1 MLFMKVKQTIMKG
14 LTLLEILVSMLI
26 FSLIML
32 GLINV
37 FVASK
42 RLILSSRAQ
51 IVAAEL
57 ARFAQGNV
65 SLQVRRDD
73 WGNNCLSNNSRC
85 SGFNETLDNVNYN
98 ITYTTSRMFGAPS
111 GNITVNDL
119 YKVKSRIAW
128 DETQP

>member
-1 MLFMKVKQTIMKG
+1 MDKIG

-51 IVAAEL
+51 TTAAEL
-57 ARFAQGNV
+57 ARFAMGNL
-65 SLQVRRDD
+65 SLQVNQGE
-73 WGNNCLSNNSRC
+73 WGNNCLSKTSQCINYIKR
-85 SGFNETLDNVNYN
+85 LDNINYTITYNTSQMFNISNWN
-98 ITYTTSRMFGAPS
+98 ITED
-111 GNITVNDL
+111 NL
-119 YKVKSRIAW
+119 YKAKVRIAW

>member
-1 MLFMKVKQTIMKG
+1 MRTKG
-14 LTLLEILVSMLI
+14 IFGKGMTLLEILVSMLI

-42 RLILSSRAQ
+42 RLILSSRSQ
-51 IVAAEL
+51 IAAAEL
-57 ARFAQGNV
+57 ARFTLGNV
-65 SLQVRRDD
+65 SLQVNRQE
-73 WGNNCLSNNSRC
+73 WGNNCLSNSSRC
-85 SGFNETLDNVNYN
+85 SGFNKTLDNINYN
-98 ITYTTSRMFGAPS
+98 ITYNTSRMFE
-111 GNITVNDL
+111 GNITVDNL

>member
-1 MLFMKVKQTIMKG
+1 MIAERVDKKG

-51 IVAAEL
+51 IAAAEL
-57 ARFAQGNV
+57 ARFAQGNLSMQV
-65 SLQVRRDD
+65 SQDE
-73 WGNNCLSNNSRC
+73 WGKNCLSDSSRC
-85 SGFNETLDNVNYN
+85 GSYIKPLDNINYN
-98 ITYTTSRMFGAPS
+98 ITYNTSQMFNIS
-111 GNITVNDL
+111 NYNITADNL
-119 YKVKSRIAW
+119 YKAKVNVTW
-128 DETQP
+128 DEIQP

>member
-1 MLFMKVKQTIMKG
+1 MKAKQLNRKG

-51 IVAAEL
+51 IAAAEL
-57 ARFAQGNV
+57 ARFALGNL
-65 SLQVRRDD
+65 SMQVRVSQGE
-73 WGNNCLSNNSRC
+73 WGNNCLSDSSRC
-85 SGFNETLDNVNYN
+85 GSYIKPLDNINYN
-98 ITYTTSRMFGAPS
+98 ITYNTSQMFNIS
-111 GNITVNDL
+111 NYNITADNL
-119 YKVKSRIAW
+119 YKAKVNVTW
-128 DETQP
+128 DEIQP